1 MSGMLRDR
9 KTPGVYVTE
18 LTAFPP
24 SAVGLETAVPAF
36 VGYTE
41 RADIR
46 GRSVLLTP
54 VRIGSLAEFNDV
66 FGGAPHT
73 KLSFEDAT
81 DADVASQD
89 FDVEY
94 EAFPAPGAD
103 PQAPLE
109 PVRKKLVP
117 TGEVGLLYSSLNLF
131 YANGGAVCYIVSV
144 GKYAEAVDSTALK
157 NGVAALED
165 QVGPTML
172 VVPDLSLLPHDGVTV
187 PGFREVAVEML
198 NQCRDKQ
205 DRVAIFDVVHAQG
218 LGPKPATGALAAAIT
233 QFRAD
238 VDHDDRDYGIAYM
251 PDLHTSIFK
260 PADIKYTTFERS
272 GFIEFLL
279 NEATKLFPNPRS
291 ADVQTLIETL
301 RFHFRDGVPTDP
313 AKRKEAE
320 TQLEAG
326 LTLLRQTNPAGARSL
341 QFLVTDPSPQDLSNV
356 EAVTTRDQNL
366 TNAFPALTT
375 LDGLAARRLNRL
387 PASPAMVGVM
397 TTTDS
402 TRGVWNAPANIALNA
417 VFEPTLKINND
428 DQADLN
434 KPIDG
439 KAINVVREFVGRGAV
454 VWGARTLDG
463 NSNDH
468 RYVQV
473 RRTLIYVEQSV
484 KAALNQ
490 FVFAAN
496 DGKTWVAVS
505 SMVSNFLHDLW
516 AKGGLLGAT
525 PAEAFSVECGLGT
538 TMTGRDVL
546 EGYMVVQVLVQMV
559 HPAEFIELTFKQKME
574 GVA

>member
-46 GRSVLLTP
+46 GRSVLMTP

-66 FGGAPHT
+66 FGGPPRT
-73 KLSFEDAT
+73 QLRFEDASE
-81 DADVASQD
+81 ADVAAQD

-94 EAFPAPGAD
+94 EAFPAPGVETD
-103 PQAPLE
+103 GPLA

-117 TGEVGLLYSSLNLF
+117 TGEVGLLYASLNLF

-144 GKYAEAVDSTALK
+144 GKYPQAVDATALK
-157 NGVAALED
+157 NGVTALED

-172 VVPDLSLLPHDGVTV
+172 VVPDLSLLPHEGVRV

-198 NQCRDKQ
+198 NQCREKQ

-238 VDHDDRDYGIAYM
+238 VDHDDRDFGIAYM
-251 PDLHTSIFK
+251 PDLHTSILK
-260 PADIKYTTFERS
+260 PADIKYTVFERS

-279 NEATKLFPNPRS
+279 NEATRLFPNPRS
-291 ADVQTLIETL
+291 ADVQTLVETL

-326 LTLLRQTNPAGARSL
+326 LALLRQTNPAGARSL

-402 TRGVWNAPANIALNA
+402 TRGVWNAPANVALNA
-417 VFEPTLKINND
+417 VYEPTLKINND

-473 RRTLIYVEQSV
+473 RRTLIYIEQSV

-496 DGKTWVAVS
+496 DGKTWVSVS

-516 AKGGLLGAT
+516 AKGGLMGAT